1 VSATPTVGNFS
12 WYRDDVKDQIQGGEP
27 FSEVEESIE
36 LANLSTD
43 EKAALWLLAFSMRDL
58 GGGDGRAN

>member
-1 VSATPTVGNFS
+1 MGATTTERRFS
-12 WYRDDVKDQIQGGEP
+12 WYRDDVKDQIRTGEP
-27 FSEVEESIE
+27 FDDVEESIE

-58 GGGDGRAN
+58 EDGVGAPT